1 MKAEVY
7 KLGDSLDSSNNAQ
20 EQEKILAIFEKG
32 SNVILDMT
40 DCTYV
45 SSAGLRVMLY
55 SYKVAASKKLKLYLI
70 GVCSEVR
77 DVMSMTGFEK
87 FFDFFNTVE
96 ECQEKVKSE

>member
-1 MKAEVY
+1 MNAEVY
-7 KLGDSLDSSNNAQ
+7 KLGASLDSSNNAQ

-32 SNVILDMT
+32 SSVILDMT

-55 SYKVAASKKLKLYLI
+55 SYKVANSKGLKLYLI
-70 GVCSEVR
+70 GVCDEVR

-87 FFDFFNTVE
+87 FFEYFNSVE
-96 ECQEKVKSE
+96 ECQKSI

>member
-7 KLGDSLDSSNNAQ
+7 KLGASLDSSNNAQ
-20 EQEKILAIFEKG
+20 EQEKILAIFDNG
-32 SNVILDMT
+32 NSVILDMT

-55 SYKVAASKKLKLYLI
+55 SYKVANSKGLKLYLI
-70 GVCSEVR
+70 GVCDEVR

-87 FFDFFNTVE
+87 FFEFYNTVE
-96 ECQEKVKSE
+96 ECQKSI

>member
-7 KLGDSLDSSNNAQ
+7 KLGASLDSSNNAQ
-20 EQEKILAIFEKG
+20 EQEKILAIFDNG
-32 SNVILDMT
+32 NSVILDMT

-55 SYKVAASKKLKLYLI
+55 SYKVANSKGLKLYLI
-70 GVCSEVR
+70 GVCDEVR

-87 FFDFFNTVE
+87 FFEYYNTVE
-96 ECQEKVKSE
+96 ECQKSI

>member
-1 MKAEVY
+1 MNAEVY
-7 KLGDSLDSSNNAQ
+7 KLGASLDSSNNAQ

-32 SNVILDMT
+32 SSVILDMT

-55 SYKVAASKKLKLYLI
+55 SYKVANAKGLKLYLI
-70 GVCSEVR
+70 GVCDEVR

-87 FFDFFNTVE
+87 FFEYFNTVE
-96 ECQEKVKSE
+96 ECQKSI

>member
-1 MKAEVY
+1 MSAEVY
-7 KLGDSLDSSNNAQ
+7 KLGKSLDSSNNAQ

-32 SNVILDMT
+32 DNVILDMT

-55 SYKVAASKKLKLYLI
+55 SYKVANSKELKLYLI
-70 GVCSEVR
+70 GVCDEVR

-87 FFDFFNTVE
+87 FFEFFNTVE
-96 ECQEKVKSE
+96 ECQKSI

>member
-7 KLGDSLDSSNNAQ
+7 KLGASLDSSNNAQ
-20 EQEKILAIFEKG
+20 EQEKILAIFDNG
-32 SNVILDMT
+32 NSVILDMT

-55 SYKVAASKKLKLYLI
+55 SYKVANSKGLKLYLI
-70 GVCSEVR
+70 GVCDEVR

-87 FFDFFNTVE
+87 FFEYFNTVE
-96 ECQEKVKSE
+96 ECQKSI

>member
-7 KLGDSLDSSNNAQ
+7 KLGASLDSSNNAQ

-32 SNVILDMT
+32 SSVILDMT

-55 SYKVAASKKLKLYLI
+55 SYKVANSKGLKLYLI
-70 GVCSEVR
+70 GVCDEVR

-87 FFDFFNTVE
+87 FFEYFNTVE
-96 ECQEKVKSE
+96 ECQKSI